1 MGRELL
7 GKGGSLTFVVNM
19 IELRDGARFGGI
31 FREISKML
39 KVLYKNERPEKIMEV
54 DTIEQC
60 I

>member
-7 GKGGSLTFVVNM
+7 GKGGSLTFVVNV

-39 KVLYKNERPEKIMEV
+39 KVLY
-54 DTIEQC
+54 
-60 I
+60 